1 MAQLINEA
9 KRFQKLAGIIIEN
22 ESPAAEEKVKDQ
34 IEKTIDSP
42 QTQSILAKMAS
53 ELSDEEKQKILNFV
67 SSINESESVT
77 EDVDLDKVI
86 NKLLPMTEED
96 TLEEGEN
103 DLSTPKN
110 ILKQFIFGA
119 PVLAMGLGIA
129 KGMSLGGGA
138 AALAAVGPVFFGA
151 AAAGAILIGLYK
163 VIKAMKS
170 NKEKST
176 KSGSSGFNVLE
187 NSGKYKIQLLIDNKA
202 VMEISANNNP
212 SPEELRDAL
221 TALEMKYKNKFD
233 FDKAELIVLDPKG
246 DKVGNLSKEDTF
258 LAQKTTKTG
267 TTYSLGGGHYQL

>member
-1 MAQLINEA
+1 MANLINEA
-9 KRFQKLAGIIIEN
+9 KRFQRLAGIIIEN
-22 ESPAAEEKVKDQ
+22 EQPSEEKVKDQ

-42 QTQSILAKMAS
+42 QTQSILSKMAS

-67 SSINESESVT
+67 SNINESESVT

-86 NKLLPMTEED
+86 DKLLPMTEEN

-138 AALAAVGPVFFGA
+138 AALAVVGPAFFGA

-170 NKEKST
+170 NKEKPI
-176 KSGSSGFNVLE
+176 KPSGSSGFNVLE

-233 FDKAELIVLDPKG
+233 FDKSELIVLDPKG
-246 DKVGNLSKEDTF
+246 DKVGSLSKKDTF

>member
-1 MAQLINEA
+1 MAHLIQEA
-9 KRFQKLAGIIIEN
+9 KRFQKLAGIINEN

-86 NKLLPMTEED
+86 DKLLPMTEED

-138 AALAAVGPVFFGA
+138 AALTAVGPVFFGA

-170 NKEKST
+170 KKE

-202 VMEISANNNP
+202 VMEISANSNP

-246 DKVGNLSKEDTF
+246 DKVGSLSKEDTF